1 MKTTGIL
8 LAVLFAFGG
17 LAIACTDMR
26 DTQLFAVDPTPP
38 PAGVDIAVPTEP
50 ETINQ
55 AWRSV
60 EDFRYG
66 ANTYIERRNEDI
78 AKQEQKVAFIE
89 GFGSAGLTAISET
102 AGTWAGP
109 FAPLV
114 TLGLGY
120 LVKRRNDKTPDEF
133 RKGKED
139 SYRAGVEA
147 GKALADAVK
156 ASAAKQ

>member
-1 MKTTGIL
+1 MKYTAISIAVVFA
-8 LAVLFAFGG
+8 LAGVTV
-17 LAIACTDMR
+17 ACTDLR
-26 DTQLFAVDPTPP
+26 DHFTVDPTPAP
-38 PAGVDIAVPTEP
+38 SGVDVAVPSEP

-60 EDFRYG
+60 EDFRYA

-89 GFGSAGLTAISET
+89 GFGSAGLAAISES

-109 FAPLV
+109 FAPLL

-120 LVKRRNDKTPDEF
+120 LVKRRNDKTPDEY
-133 RKGKED
+133 RKAKED
-139 SYRAGVEA
+139 SYNKGLEF
-147 GKALADAVK
+147 GKALADATRNQNQE
-156 ASAAKQ
+156 S